1 MESASR
7 RISLRA
13 VLTSS
18 TGIWGLIDGR
28 FGCLLIE
35 IGATPISSSWDIPA
49 AAAAAAAEAEAE
61 AADTVAD
68 EAVADTCGESL
79 GGLRMRIS
87 SIGIFSGIPL

>member
-28 FGCLLIE
+28 FGCLLTE
-35 IGATPISSSWDIPA
+35 IGAMPISSSCDIA
-49 AAAAAAAEAEAE
+49 VAVEDE
-61 AADTVAD
+61 AATR
-68 EAVADTCGESL
+68 GESL

-87 SIGIFSGIPL
+87 SMGIFSGIP